1 MVDRTKMSLVQKNK
15 LEEYL
20 KVELK
25 YNEKEVMQAIT
36 AVMNMDVQ
44 LRTKLMEYIATRRI
58 PDIAAEGISVMD
70 LIERLEMNP
79 VTAFISMDYLITN
92 PEEAKYILTRREEK
106 IEIDEDVIKKLKSK
120 NNLVN

>member
-1 MVDRTKMSLVQKNK
+1 MADRTKMSLVQKKK

-25 YNEKEVMQAIT
+25 YNEKEVIQAIT
-36 AVMNMDVQ
+36 AVTNMDAQ
-44 LRTKLMEYIATRRI
+44 LRTKLMEYIATRRMPNI
-58 PDIAAEGISVMD
+58 IAEGISVMD

-92 PEEAKYILTRREEK
+92 PDEAKYVLTRREER
-106 IEIDEDVIKKLKSK
+106 IEIDEDMIKKLKSK
-120 NNLVN
+120 NNLV